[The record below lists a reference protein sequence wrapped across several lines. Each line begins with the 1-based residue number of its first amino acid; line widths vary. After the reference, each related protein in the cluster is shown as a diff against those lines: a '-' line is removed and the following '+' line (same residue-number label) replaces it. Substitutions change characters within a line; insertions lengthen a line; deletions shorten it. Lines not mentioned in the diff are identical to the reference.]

1 MSCLRTL
8 GQLFIEPLFC
18 MILGDFTIRL
28 CNLRNERQL
37 ATKLQPLNTLI
48 SALSL
53 LRLGR
58 AISEL
63 FALDLSATTTFQAL
77 PGQIHYALYSEAS
90 DALSYQLLEG
100 VFLLFTLTLII
111 FSVIWLRSRT
121 LTLVWLVKAGI
132 FIAKVAFSVRSVLLE
147 DCTMTLNV
155 IILYMYMN
163 VQSLLYDVED
173 SREKLDRFFSYN
185 FLFFDDD

>member
-1 MSCLRTL
+1 
-8 GQLFIEPLFC
+8 

-53 LRLGR
+53 LRLVR
-58 AISEL
+58 TLSEL
-63 FALDLSATTTFQAL
+63 FAMDLSTTTTFQAL
-77 PGQIHYALYSEAS
+77 PGQVHYALFSEAS

-100 VFLLFTLTLII
+100 VFLLYTLTLII
-111 FSVIWLRSRT
+111 FSVIWLRSKT
-121 LTLVWLVKAGI
+121 LTLLWLIKAGL
-132 FIAKVAFSVRSVLLE
+132 FIAKVAFSVHSVLLE
-147 DCTMTLNV
+147 DTSMTLNV

-163 VQSLLYDVED
+163 V
-173 SREKLDRFFSYN
+173 
-185 FLFFDDD
+185 

>member
-1 MSCLRTL
+1 
-8 GQLFIEPLFC
+8 

-53 LRLGR
+53 FRLVR
-58 AISEL
+58 AFTEL
-63 FALDLSATTTFQAL
+63 FAMDLSTTTTFKAL
-77 PGQIHYALYSEAS
+77 PGQVHYALSSEAS

-100 VFLLFTLTLII
+100 VFLLYTLTLII
-111 FSVIWLRSRT
+111 FSVIWLRSKILSLLW
-121 LTLVWLVKAGI
+121 LTKAGL
-132 FIAKVAFSVRSVLLE
+132 FIVKVAFSVHSVLLE
-147 DCTMTLNV
+147 DCLMTLNV

-163 VQSLLYDVED
+163 V
-173 SREKLDRFFSYN
+173 
-185 FLFFDDD
+185 

>member
-1 MSCLRTL
+1 
-8 GQLFIEPLFC
+8 
-18 MILGDFTIRL
+18 MILADFTIRL

-58 AISEL
+58 ACSEL
-63 FALDLSATTTFQAL
+63 FALDLSATTTFQGL
-77 PGQIHYALYSEAS
+77 PGQVHYALSSEAS

-100 VFLLFTLTLII
+100 VFLLYTLTLII

-132 FIAKVAFSVRSVLLE
+132 FIAKVAFSVRSILLE